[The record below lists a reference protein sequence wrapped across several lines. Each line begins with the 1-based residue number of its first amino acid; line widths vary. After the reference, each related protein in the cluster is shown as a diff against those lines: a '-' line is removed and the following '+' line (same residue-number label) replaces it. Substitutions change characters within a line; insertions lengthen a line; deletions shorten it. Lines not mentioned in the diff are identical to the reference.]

1 MMNASPIT
9 LRQIDLMLIDDLFE
23 MGGGYVLNFN
33 DPSYSQFFR
42 RELGINIDDAKYK
55 QVGASKAKRL
65 RCLLNISDNATIV
78 RTLRA
83 LWDYREAVRSRT
95 NAPEKIKNAE
105 RDFLAMVDRLE
116 GNASKPASFSAPKPA
131 IDRVQIPALRSELLD
146 LSKLTPQDRG
156 YGFEKFLT
164 RLFQTHG
171 LQPRE
176 PFRNRGEQID
186 GSFQFGHETYLLEA
200 KWHASRIGADH
211 LHVFHGKLE
220 QKAAWARGL
229 FISESGFTTEGL
241 EAFGRAK
248 RFVCMDGLDLYEL
261 LDRALPLDVVL
272 ERKVRHAAETGLPFV
287 RIRDLFP

>member
-9 LRQIDLMLIDDLFE
+9 LRQIDMMLIDDLFE

-33 DPSYSQFFR
+33 DPSYSQFFQ
-42 RELGINIDDAKYK
+42 RELGISIDEAKFK
-55 QVGASKAKRL
+55 QLGTSKAKRL

-83 LWDYREAVRSRT
+83 LWEYREALRSRS
-95 NAPEKIKNAE
+95 NAPEKIRNAE
-105 RDFLAMVDRLE
+105 RDFLAIVDRLE
-116 GNASKPASFSAPKPA
+116 GKALKSARSSPPKPV
-131 IDRVQIPALRSELLD
+131 IDRVQILALRSELLD
-146 LSKLTPQDRG
+146 LSQLKPQDRG

-164 RLFQTHG
+164 NLFQTHE
-171 LQPRE
+171 LKPRE

-200 KWHASRIGADH
+200 KWRAERIGADH

-229 FISESGFTTEGL
+229 FISESGFTAEGL

-261 LDRALPLDVVL
+261 LDRTLPLDAVL
-272 ERKVRHAAETGLPFV
+272 ERKVRRAAETGLPFV

>member
-1 MMNASPIT
+1 MMNAGPIT
-9 LRQIDLMLIDDLFE
+9 LRQVDMMLIDDLFE
-23 MGGGYVLNFN
+23 MGDGYVLNFN
-33 DPSYSQFFR
+33 DRTYSQFFA

-55 QVGASKAKRL
+55 RAGTSKAKRL

-83 LWDYREAVRSRT
+83 LWEYRAAIRSRS
-95 NAPEKIKNAE
+95 NAPENIKNAE
-105 RDFLAMVDRLE
+105 RDLLALIDRLE
-116 GNASKPASFSAPKPA
+116 GKPPRPTNPVSPKTDL
-131 IDRVQIPALRSELLD
+131 DRGQILILRSELLD
-146 LSKLTPQDRG
+146 LSKLTAQARG
-156 YGFEKFLT
+156 YTFG
-164 RLFQTHG
+164 THG

-200 KWHASRIGADH
+200 KWRAEPIGADH

-229 FISESGFTTEGL
+229 FISDSGFTVEGL

-261 LDRALPLDVVL
+261 LHRELPLALVL
-272 ERKVRHAAETGLPFV
+272 ERKVRRAAETGLPFV